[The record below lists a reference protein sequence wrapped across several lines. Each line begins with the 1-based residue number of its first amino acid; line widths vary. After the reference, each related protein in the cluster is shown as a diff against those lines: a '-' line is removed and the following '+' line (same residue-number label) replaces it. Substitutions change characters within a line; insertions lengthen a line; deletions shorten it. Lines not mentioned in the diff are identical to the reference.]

1 MSSNKMQQWFPWT
14 EAPVIVNAPMAG
26 AVSPELAAEV
36 SKAGGLGF
44 LGCIADVS
52 ENSQQVTKLDVDLI
66 KVRQLLSSPPS
77 SSSSSATTPSGHL
90 RIGVGFLTCHPSIAH
105 FAATALPIVKKHR
118 PAAVWLFA
126 PHERIRPQGEI
137 VRLLKGLGTAEGGEA
152 PRVFVQ
158 VGNVAAAREA
168 IADGADAVVCQGTDA
183 GGHQFRRG
191 MGVVPLLGETR
202 RLVDEGGYEDVCV
215 LAAGGIADGKGVAA
229 MMTLEA
235 DAVVLGTRFTVAQE
249 SIVPDFRKQIILEA
263 SDGALSTL
271 KSPFNDDIADSD
283 LWGSLYDGR
292 AVVGP
297 IHEKFLAGASLDEC
311 RRELH
316 EEHSPEEA
324 ARLID
329 TWAGAGIGLVRK
341 EQPAGEIV
349 RELREEAKEAIRKVA
364 ARVWA

>member
-1 MSSNKMQQWFPWT
+1 MSSNKFQQWFPWT

-26 AVSPELAAEV
+26 AVGPELAAEV

-44 LGCIADVS
+44 LGCIAEVS
-52 ENSQQVTKLDVDLI
+52 ENSPQVAKLDADLTKI
-66 KVRQLLSSPPS
+66 RHLLGSPP
-77 SSSSSATTPSGHL
+77 SSSATTPSGHL
-90 RIGVGFLTCHPSIAH
+90 RVGAGFLTCHPSITN
-105 FAATALPIVKKHR
+105 FAATALPIIKKHK

-126 PHERIRPQGEI
+126 PHEHIRPQGEI
-137 VRLLKGLGTAEGGEA
+137 IRLLKGLGREEDGAAEA
-152 PRVFVQ
+152 PKVFVQ

-202 RLVDEGGYEDVCV
+202 RLVDEGGYGEAVCV
-215 LAAGGIADGKGVAA
+215 LAAGGIADGKAVAA
-229 MMTLEA
+229 MLTLEA
-235 DAVVLGTRFTVAQE
+235 DAVVLGTRFTVAKE
-249 SIVPDFRKQIILEA
+249 SLVPDFRKKIILEA
-263 SDGALSTL
+263 SDGAVSTL

-311 RRELH
+311 RRGLR
-316 EEHSPEEA
+316 EEHSPQEA
-324 ARLID
+324 ARLIN
-329 TWAGAGIGLVRK
+329 TWAGAAIGLVRK

-349 RELREEAKEAIRKVA
+349 REVREEARQAIRKVA
-364 ARVWA
+364 ARV